1 MNDKIVVTNSAII
14 INNYQMG
21 DNEKLEQTFSVWD
34 PLTHKLIP
42 FGMHYD
48 PINEQLYLPRGIDIW
63 WVRNCFDEKYYHREN
78 CHEYN
83 KIENIEIKYRP
94 RDEQQVQALQF
105 MCGVNEYE
113 ENLDFTQLSVNL
125 NTGKGK
131 TYCSI
136 ATIAFFKI
144 KSMIITASNSLLSQ
158 WKDEIIKYTN
168 LKEKD
173 VIQIKGS
180 DNINMILS
188 GYSQKANNA
197 SIYLCSH
204 GTLKS
209 FGDSYGWDK
218 VYELFK
224 YLGIGLKFFDEAH
237 TNFDNMLMIDYHT
250 NVWKTYYVTA
260 TPGRSNFKE
269 NRIYK
274 VSLKNVPYIDLFDE
288 KNDPHTSYI
297 AIKWNSRPTPMDI
310 SKCKN
315 QYGLD
320 RMKYIDFITRNP
332 EFYKMMRVIM
342 ELVIKC
348 NGRVLMYIGTNEG
361 ILRVY
366 HWIGTNYPEFLGDIG
381 IFSSLVPND
390 QKLEEKKK
398 KLLLSTTKSA
408 GLGEHIEGLKMTILL
423 AEPFKSEIIARQ
435 TLGRTRDDNTMYIEL
450 VDMGFRYIR
459 KFYYNK
465 LPVFNKYASDV
476 SDTTIESYELNKR
489 YQDIIKSR
497 ETWRIK
503 PLQFY
508 DTRFDFSEIE
518 KKDQKYRPNIIEPF
532 TFVNQDKY
540 DNTNT
545 KF

>member
-1 MNDKIVVTNSAII
+1 MDKIVVTNTAII
-14 INNYQMG
+14 INDYHKG
-21 DNEKLEQTFSVWD
+21 DNERIEQTFSVWD
-34 PLTHKLIP
+34 PLTHKLVP
-42 FGMHYD
+42 FGMYYD
-48 PINEQLYLPRGIDIW
+48 ELNERLYLPRGIDLW
-63 WVRNCFDEKYYHREN
+63 WVRKCLDEKFYHRET
-78 CHEYN
+78 HHKY
-83 KIENIEIKYRP
+83 KMIDNIQLKYRP
-94 RDEQQVQALQF
+94 RDEQQIQALQF

-113 ENLDFTQLSVNL
+113 ENTDATQLSTNL

-136 ATIAFFKI
+136 ATIAFYKI

-158 WKDEIIKYTN
+158 WKSEILKYTN
-168 LKEKD
+168 LSEKD
-173 VIQIKGS
+173 IVQIKGS

-188 GYSQKANNA
+188 GKSLKANNA

-218 VYELFK
+218 VYELFR
-224 YLGIGLKFFDEAH
+224 YLGIGLKFYDEAH

-250 NVWKTYYVTA
+250 NVYRTYYVTA
-260 TPGRSNFKE
+260 TPGRSNMKE
-269 NRIYK
+269 NKIYQ
-274 VSLKNVPYIDLFDE
+274 VSLKNVPSIDLFDE
-288 KNDPHTSYI
+288 RNDPHTDYI
-297 AIKWNSRPTPMDI
+297 AIKWNSRPSPSDI

-320 RMKYIDFITRNP
+320 RMKYIDYITKNQ
-332 EFYKMMRVIM
+332 EFYKMMRIVM

-381 IFSSLVPND
+381 IFSSLVPSD

-408 GLGEHIEGLKMTILL
+408 GLGEHIEGLKMTVLL
-423 AEPFKSEIIARQ
+423 AEPFKSEIVARQ

-459 KFYYNK
+459 NFYYHK
-465 LPVFNKYASDV
+465 LPVFNKYAKDV
-476 SDTTIESYELNKR
+476 SDTTMETYEINKR
-489 YQDIIKSR
+489 VEEIMRSR
-497 ETWRIK
+497 ETWRVK
-503 PLQFY
+503 PLEF
-508 DTRFDFSEIE
+508 DDRRFDFSDME
-518 KKDQKYRPNIIEPF
+518 KKREPEDEKIKPF
-532 TFVNQDKY
+532 EFVNDSRY
-540 DNTNT
+540 NNINY